1 MEHGTNLFQIQ
12 KLLGLVESTLK
23 RSSEL
28 VTSESMIWILMEV
41 TKDYESLSLLFLNLS
56 VSEEPNLNQ
65 NLECFTS
72 IRKSIFKWKNVPT
85 VISVDATLFR

>member
-1 MEHGTNLFQIQ
+1 
-12 KLLGLVESTLK
+12 
-23 RSSEL
+23 
-28 VTSESMIWILMEV
+28 MIWILMEV

-72 IRKSIFKWKNVPT
+72 IRKNIFKWKNVPT
-85 VISVDATLFR
+85 VISGDATIFR

>member
-1 MEHGTNLFQIQ
+1 
-12 KLLGLVESTLK
+12 
-23 RSSEL
+23 
-28 VTSESMIWILMEV
+28 MEV

-85 VISVDATLFR
+85 VIPGDATLFR

>member
-1 MEHGTNLFQIQ
+1 
-12 KLLGLVESTLK
+12 
-23 RSSEL
+23 
-28 VTSESMIWILMEV
+28 MIWILMEV

-85 VISVDATLFR
+85 VIYGDTAHFR